1 MRKGTGVPAC
11 TYSGRWQYALH
22 LSIGVIMDVS
32 EAIKN
37 RRSIRKFKPDPIPEE
52 KIRLLLESARLAPS
66 GTNTQPWRFI
76 VVKDDDTKKQ
86 LQTVAHNQRHIK
98 CAPVIIVCCAD
109 LKAFKEFP
117 ERVDELIESGA
128 LPERTREVFIPYLKK
143 GMNTV
148 TKEALMIA
156 AAANVAIA
164 VEHIVLQA
172 VEIGLGTCWVRWYED
187 NKVKEILDI
196 PGHVEVMAL
205 LPVGIPDENPVQRP
219 RLELEQIVFSGKYGE
234 KYF

>member
-1 MRKGTGVPAC
+1 
-11 TYSGRWQYALH
+11 
-22 LSIGVIMDVS
+22 MDVS
-32 EAIKN
+32 EAIKM
-37 RRSIRKFKPDPIPEE
+37 RRSIRKFKPDPIPKE
-52 KIRLLLESARLAPS
+52 KIKLLLESARLAPS

-76 VVKDDDTKKQ
+76 VVKDDETKTK
-86 LQTVAHNQRHIK
+86 LQKAAHNQRHVK
-98 CAPVIIVCCAD
+98 RAPVIIVCCAD

-143 GMNTV
+143 GMSAV
-148 TKEALMIA
+148 TKDSLMVA

-187 NKVKEILDI
+187 NEVKEILDI
-196 PGHVEVMAL
+196 PDNIEVMAL
-205 LPVGIPDENPVQRP
+205 LPVGIPDEEPAPRP
-219 RLELEQIVFSGKYGE
+219 RLSMDRIVYNEKFGE
-234 KYF
+234 KYIE

>member
-1 MRKGTGVPAC
+1 
-11 TYSGRWQYALH
+11 
-22 LSIGVIMDVS
+22 MDVS
-32 EAIKN
+32 EAIRK

-76 VVKDDDTKKQ
+76 IVKDNGTKKK
-86 LQTVAHNQRHIK
+86 LQEAAHNQRHVK
-98 CAPVIIVCCAD
+98 SAPVIIVCCAD
-109 LKAFKEFP
+109 LKAFKEFS

-143 GMNTV
+143 GMDTV
-148 TKEALMIA
+148 TKDALMIA

-187 NKVKEILDI
+187 DKVKEILDI
-196 PGHVEVMAL
+196 PEYVEVMAL
-205 LPVGIPDENPVQRP
+205 LPVGVPDEEPAPRP
-219 RLELEQIVFSGKYGE
+219 RLGLDKIVYSE
-234 KYF
+234 KYEEKYT

>member
-1 MRKGTGVPAC
+1 
-11 TYSGRWQYALH
+11 
-22 LSIGVIMDVS
+22 MDVS
-32 EAIKN
+32 EAIKK

-76 VVKDDDTKKQ
+76 VVKDDDTKRE
-86 LQTVAHNQRHIK
+86 LQEAAHNQRHIK
-98 CAPVIIVCCAD
+98 SAPVIIVCCAD

-143 GMNTV
+143 GMSTV
-148 TKEALMIA
+148 TKDALMIA

-187 NKVKEILDI
+187 NKIKEILDI
-196 PGHVEVMAL
+196 PKHVEVMAL
-205 LPVGIPDENPVQRP
+205 LPVGVPDEEPVPRP
-219 RLELEQIVFSGKYGE
+219 RLNLDKIVYNEKYGE
-234 KYF
+234 KYI

>member
-1 MRKGTGVPAC
+1 
-11 TYSGRWQYALH
+11 
-22 LSIGVIMDVS
+22 MDVS
-32 EAIKN
+32 EAIRK

-76 VVKDDDTKKQ
+76 VIKDNDTKKK
-86 LQTVAHNQRHIK
+86 LQEAAHNQRHLGR
-98 CAPVIIVCCAD
+98 ASVIMVCCAD

-128 LPERTREVFIPYLKK
+128 LPERTREVFIPYLSK
-143 GMNTV
+143 GMDTV
-148 TKEALMIA
+148 TKDALMVA

-196 PGHVEVMAL
+196 PEHVEVMAL
-205 LPVGIPDENPVQRP
+205 LPIGVPDEDPSRRP
-219 RLELEQIVFSGKYGE
+219 RLELDQLVNGEKYGE
-234 KYF
+234 GYF

>member
-1 MRKGTGVPAC
+1 
-11 TYSGRWQYALH
+11 
-22 LSIGVIMDVS
+22 MDVS
-32 EAIKN
+32 EAIRK
-37 RRSIRKFKPDPIPEE
+37 RRSIRKFKLDPIPEE

-76 VVKDDDTKKQ
+76 VIKDNDTKKK
-86 LQTVAHNQRHIK
+86 LQEAAHNQRHIG

-128 LPERTREVFIPYLKK
+128 LPERTREVFIPYLSK
-143 GMNTV
+143 GMDTV
-148 TKEALMIA
+148 TKDALMVA

-172 VEIGLGTCWVRWYED
+172 VEIGLGTCWVRWFED
-187 NKVKEILDI
+187 DKVKEILDI
-196 PGHVEVMAL
+196 PEHVEVMAL
-205 LPVGIPDENPVQRP
+205 LPVGVPDKEPSQRP
-219 RLELEQIVFSGKYGE
+219 RLSLDKIVYSEKFGE
-234 KYF
+234 KFT

>member
-1 MRKGTGVPAC
+1 
-11 TYSGRWQYALH
+11 
-22 LSIGVIMDVS
+22 MDVS
-32 EAIKN
+32 EAIKK

-66 GTNTQPWRFI
+66 GTNTQPWRF
-76 VVKDDDTKKQ
+76 VVIKDNDTKKK
-86 LQTVAHNQRHIK
+86 LQEAAHNQRHIGR
-98 CAPVIIVCCAD
+98 APVVIVCCAD

-128 LPERTREVFIPYLKK
+128 LPERTREVFIPYLSK
-143 GMNTV
+143 GMDTV
-148 TKEALMIA
+148 TKDALMVA

-196 PGHVEVMAL
+196 PEHVEVMAL
-205 LPVGIPDENPVQRP
+205 LPIGVPDEDPSRRP
-219 RLELEQIVFSGKYGE
+219 RLELDQLVNGEKYGE
-234 KYF
+234 EYF

>member
-1 MRKGTGVPAC
+1 
-11 TYSGRWQYALH
+11 
-22 LSIGVIMDVS
+22 MDVRK
-32 EAIKN
+32 AIEK

-76 VVKDDDTKKQ
+76 IVKDNDTKKK
-86 LQTVAHNQRHIK
+86 LQEAAHNQRHVK
-98 CAPVIIVCCAD
+98 SASVIIVCCAD

-128 LPERTREVFIPYLKK
+128 LPERTREVFVPYLKK
-143 GMNTV
+143 GMDTV
-148 TKEALMIA
+148 TKDALMIA

-196 PGHVEVMAL
+196 PDHIEVMAL
-205 LPVGIPDENPVQRP
+205 LPVGIPDEAPSPRP
-219 RLELEQIVFSGKYGE
+219 RLSLDKIVYSNRYGE
-234 KYF
+234 KYI

>member
-1 MRKGTGVPAC
+1 
-11 TYSGRWQYALH
+11 
-22 LSIGVIMDVS
+22 MDVS
-32 EAIKN
+32 EAIKK

-76 VVKDDDTKKQ
+76 IVKDNGTKKK
-86 LQTVAHNQRHIK
+86 LQEAAHNQRHVK
-98 CAPVIIVCCAD
+98 SAPVIIVCCAD
-109 LKAFKEFP
+109 LKAFKEFS

-128 LPERTREVFIPYLKK
+128 LPERTREVFIPYLSK
-143 GMNTV
+143 GMDTV
-148 TKEALMIA
+148 TKDALIVA

-187 NKVKEILDI
+187 NKVKEILGI
-196 PGHVEVMAL
+196 PEHVEVMAL
-205 LPVGIPDENPVQRP
+205 LPVGVPDEDPSQRP
-219 RLELEQIVFSGKYGE
+219 RQKLDKIVYSERYGE
-234 KYF
+234 GYY

>member
-1 MRKGTGVPAC
+1 
-11 TYSGRWQYALH
+11 
-22 LSIGVIMDVS
+22 MDVS
-32 EAIKN
+32 EAIRK

-76 VVKDDDTKKQ
+76 VIKDNDTKKK
-86 LQTVAHNQRHIK
+86 LQEAAHNQRHIGR
-98 CAPVIIVCCAD
+98 APVVIVCCAD

-143 GMNTV
+143 GMDTV
-148 TKEALMIA
+148 TKDALMVA

-196 PGHVEVMAL
+196 PEHVEVMAL
-205 LPVGIPDENPVQRP
+205 LPIGVPGEDPSRRP
-219 RLELEQIVFSGKYGE
+219 RLELDQLVNGEKYGE
-234 KYF
+234 GYF

>member
-1 MRKGTGVPAC
+1 
-11 TYSGRWQYALH
+11 
-22 LSIGVIMDVS
+22 MDVS
-32 EAIKN
+32 KAIRK
-37 RRSIRKFKPDPIPEE
+37 RRSIRKFKPDLIPEE

-76 VVKDDDTKKQ
+76 VIKDNDTKKK
-86 LQTVAHNQRHIK
+86 LQEAAHNQRHVK
-98 CAPVIIVCCAD
+98 SAPVIIVCCAD
-109 LKAFKEFP
+109 LKAFKEFS

-143 GMNTV
+143 GMDTV
-148 TKEALMIA
+148 TKDALMIA

-187 NKVKEILDI
+187 DKVKEILDI
-196 PGHVEVMAL
+196 PEYVEVMAL
-205 LPVGIPDENPVQRP
+205 LPVGVPDEEPAPRP
-219 RLELEQIVFSGKYGE
+219 RLGLDKIVYSE
-234 KYF
+234 KYEEKYT

>member
-1 MRKGTGVPAC
+1 
-11 TYSGRWQYALH
+11 
-22 LSIGVIMDVS
+22 MDVS
-32 EAIKN
+32 EAIKK

-66 GTNTQPWRFI
+66 GTNTQPWRF
-76 VVKDDDTKKQ
+76 VVIKDNDTKKK
-86 LQTVAHNQRHIK
+86 LQEAAHNQRHIGR
-98 CAPVIIVCCAD
+98 APVIIVCCAD

-128 LPERTREVFIPYLKK
+128 LPERTREVFIPYLSK
-143 GMNTV
+143 GMDTV
-148 TKEALMIA
+148 TKDALMVA

-196 PGHVEVMAL
+196 PEHVEVMAL
-205 LPVGIPDENPVQRP
+205 LPIGVPDEDPSRRP
-219 RLELEQIVFSGKYGE
+219 RLELDQLVNGEKYGE
-234 KYF
+234 GYF

>member
-1 MRKGTGVPAC
+1 
-11 TYSGRWQYALH
+11 
-22 LSIGVIMDVS
+22 MDVS
-32 EAIKN
+32 EAIRK
-37 RRSIRKFKPDPIPEE
+37 RRSIRKFKLDPIPEE

-76 VVKDDDTKKQ
+76 VIKDNDTKKK
-86 LQTVAHNQRHIK
+86 LQEAAHNQRHIGR
-98 CAPVIIVCCAD
+98 APVIIVCCAD

-128 LPERTREVFIPYLKK
+128 LPERTREVFIPYLSK
-143 GMNTV
+143 GMDTV
-148 TKEALMIA
+148 TKDALMVA

-187 NKVKEILDI
+187 DKVKEILGI
-196 PGHVEVMAL
+196 PEHAEVMAL
-205 LPVGIPDENPVQRP
+205 LPVGVPDEEPSQRP
-219 RLELEQIVFSGKYGE
+219 RQKLDKIVYSETYGE
-234 KYF
+234 GYF

>member
-1 MRKGTGVPAC
+1 
-11 TYSGRWQYALH
+11 
-22 LSIGVIMDVS
+22 MDVS
-32 EAIKN
+32 EAILK

-52 KIRLLLESARLAPS
+52 KIKLLLESARLAPS

-76 VVKDDDTKKQ
+76 VVKDNDTKTK
-86 LQTVAHNQRHIK
+86 LQKAAHNQRHVK
-98 CAPVIIVCCAD
+98 RAPVIIACCAD

-143 GMNTV
+143 GMSTV
-148 TKEALMIA
+148 TRDALMIA

-187 NKVKEILDI
+187 NQVKEILGI
-196 PGHVEVMAL
+196 PEHIEVMAL
-205 LPVGIPDENPVQRP
+205 LPVGIPDEDPVSRP
-219 RLELEQIVFSGKYGE
+219 RLGLDKIVYNNKFGE
-234 KYF
+234 KYS

>member
-1 MRKGTGVPAC
+1 
-11 TYSGRWQYALH
+11 
-22 LSIGVIMDVS
+22 MDVS
-32 EAIKN
+32 EAIRK

-76 VVKDDDTKKQ
+76 VIKDNDTKKK
-86 LQTVAHNQRHIK
+86 LQEAAHNQRHINR
-98 CAPVIIVCCAD
+98 APVIIVCCAD

-128 LPERTREVFIPYLKK
+128 LPEKTREVFVPYLKK
-143 GMNTV
+143 GMDTV
-148 TKEALMIA
+148 TKDALIVA

-187 NKVKEILDI
+187 DKVKEILDI
-196 PGHVEVMAL
+196 PEHVEVMAL
-205 LPVGIPDENPVQRP
+205 LPVGVPDEEPFPRP
-219 RLELEQIVFSGKYGE
+219 RLSLDKIVYSE
-234 KYF
+234 KYEEKYT

>member
-1 MRKGTGVPAC
+1 
-11 TYSGRWQYALH
+11 
-22 LSIGVIMDVS
+22 MDVS
-32 EAIKN
+32 EAIEK
-37 RRSIRKFKPDPIPEE
+37 RRSIRKFKQDPIPEE

-76 VVKDDDTKKQ
+76 VVKDDDTKRK
-86 LQTVAHNQRHIK
+86 LQEAAHNQRHIGR
-98 CAPVIIVCCAD
+98 APVIIVCCAD

-128 LPERTREVFIPYLKK
+128 LPERTREVFIPYLSK
-143 GMNTV
+143 GMDTV
-148 TKEALMIA
+148 TKDALMVA

-196 PGHVEVMAL
+196 PEHVEVMAL
-205 LPVGIPDENPVQRP
+205 LPIGVPDEDPSRRP
-219 RLELEQIVFSGKYGE
+219 RLELDQLVNGEKYGE
-234 KYF
+234 GYY

>member
-1 MRKGTGVPAC
+1 MN
-11 TYSGRWQYALH
+11 
-22 LSIGVIMDVS
+22 VS
-32 EAIKN
+32 EAIKK

-76 VVKDDDTKKQ
+76 VVKDDDTKRE
-86 LQTVAHNQRHIK
+86 LQEAAHNQRHIK
-98 CAPVIIVCCAD
+98 SAPVIIVCCAD

-143 GMNTV
+143 GMSTV
-148 TKEALMIA
+148 TKDALMIA

-187 NKVKEILDI
+187 NKIKEILDI
-196 PGHVEVMAL
+196 PKHVEVMAL
-205 LPVGIPDENPVQRP
+205 LPVGVPDEEPSQRP
-219 RLELEQIVFSGKYGE
+219 RQELNKIVYSETYGE
-234 KYF
+234 GYF

>member
-1 MRKGTGVPAC
+1 
-11 TYSGRWQYALH
+11 
-22 LSIGVIMDVS
+22 MDVS
-32 EAIKN
+32 EAIKK

-76 VVKDDDTKKQ
+76 VIKDNDTKKK
-86 LQTVAHNQRHIK
+86 LQKAAHNQRHINR
-98 CAPVIIVCCAD
+98 APVIIVCCAD

-143 GMNTV
+143 GMDTV
-148 TKEALMIA
+148 TKDALMIA

-187 NKVKEILDI
+187 DKVKEILDI
-196 PGHVEVMAL
+196 PDHIEVMAL
-205 LPVGIPDENPVQRP
+205 LPVGIPDEDPAPRP
-219 RLELEQIVFSGKYGE
+219 RLNLDEIVYKEKYGE
-234 KYF
+234 KSF

>member
-1 MRKGTGVPAC
+1 
-11 TYSGRWQYALH
+11 
-22 LSIGVIMDVS
+22 MDVS
-32 EAIKN
+32 EAIEK
-37 RRSIRKFKPDPIPEE
+37 RRSIRKFKQDPIPEE

-76 VVKDDDTKKQ
+76 VVKDDDTKRK
-86 LQTVAHNQRHIK
+86 LQEAAHNQRHIGR
-98 CAPVIIVCCAD
+98 APVIIVCCAD

-143 GMNTV
+143 GMDTV
-148 TKEALMIA
+148 TKDALMVA

-196 PGHVEVMAL
+196 PEHVEVMAL
-205 LPVGIPDENPVQRP
+205 LPIGVPDEDPSQRP
-219 RLELEQIVFSGKYGE
+219 RLELDQLVNGEKYGE
-234 KYF
+234 GYY

>member
-1 MRKGTGVPAC
+1 
-11 TYSGRWQYALH
+11 
-22 LSIGVIMDVS
+22 MDVS
-32 EAIKN
+32 EAIKK

-76 VVKDDDTKKQ
+76 IVKDNGTKKK
-86 LQTVAHNQRHIK
+86 LQEAAHNQRHVK
-98 CAPVIIVCCAD
+98 SAPVIIVCCAD
-109 LKAFKEFP
+109 LKAFKEFS

-128 LPERTREVFIPYLKK
+128 LPERTREVFIPYLSK
-143 GMNTV
+143 GMDTV
-148 TKEALMIA
+148 TKDALMIA

-187 NKVKEILDI
+187 DKVKEILDI
-196 PGHVEVMAL
+196 PEYVEVMAL
-205 LPVGIPDENPVQRP
+205 LPVGVPDEEPAPRP
-219 RLELEQIVFSGKYGE
+219 RLGLDKIVYSE
-234 KYF
+234 KYEEKYT

>member
-1 MRKGTGVPAC
+1 
-11 TYSGRWQYALH
+11 
-22 LSIGVIMDVS
+22 MDVR

-52 KIRLLLESARLAPS
+52 KIRLLLEGARLAPS

-76 VVKDDDTKKQ
+76 VVKDDDTKKK
-86 LQTVAHNQRHIK
+86 LQAAAHNQRHIR

-109 LKAFKEFP
+109 LRAFKEFP
-117 ERVDELIESGA
+117 QRVDELIESGA

-143 GMNTV
+143 GMRTV
-148 TKEALMIA
+148 TKDALMIA

-187 NKVKEILDI
+187 DKVKEILDI
-196 PGHVEVMAL
+196 PDHVEVMAL
-205 LPVGIPDENPVQRP
+205 LPVGVPDEDPAQRP
-219 RLELEQIVFSGKYGE
+219 RLDINKITYWEEYNKR
-234 KYF
+234 

>member
-1 MRKGTGVPAC
+1 
-11 TYSGRWQYALH
+11 
-22 LSIGVIMDVS
+22 MDVS
-32 EAIKN
+32 EAIRK

-76 VVKDDDTKKQ
+76 VIKDNDTKKK
-86 LQTVAHNQRHIK
+86 LQEAAHNQRHINR
-98 CAPVIIVCCAD
+98 APVIIVCCAD

-128 LPERTREVFIPYLKK
+128 LPEKTREVFVPYLKK
-143 GMNTV
+143 GMDTV
-148 TKEALMIA
+148 TKDALIVA
-156 AAANVAIA
+156 AEANVAIA

-187 NKVKEILDI
+187 DKVKEILDI
-196 PGHVEVMAL
+196 PEYVEVMAL
-205 LPVGIPDENPVQRP
+205 LPVGVPDEEPAPRP
-219 RLELEQIVFSGKYGE
+219 RLGLDKIVYSE
-234 KYF
+234 KYEEKYT

>member
-1 MRKGTGVPAC
+1 
-11 TYSGRWQYALH
+11 
-22 LSIGVIMDVS
+22 MDVS
-32 EAIKN
+32 EAIGK
-37 RRSIRKFKPDPIPEE
+37 RRSIRKFKPDLIPEE

-76 VVKDDDTKKQ
+76 VIKDNDTKKK
-86 LQTVAHNQRHIK
+86 LQEAAHNQRHVK
-98 CAPVIIVCCAD
+98 SAPIIIVCCAD
-109 LKAFKEFP
+109 LKVFKEFP
-117 ERVDELIESGA
+117 ERVDELIESGV

-143 GMNTV
+143 GMDTV
-148 TKEALMIA
+148 TKDALMVA

-196 PGHVEVMAL
+196 PEHVEVMAL
-205 LPVGIPDENPVQRP
+205 LPVGVPDEEPSPRP
-219 RLELEQIVFSGKYGE
+219 RLNLDKIVYREKFGE
-234 KYF
+234 KFT